1 MSESWTCCTGER
13 TALPRLLVT
22 TRSFLMVNLTHLLCE
37 LKCLDLGILGRKI
50 SMSWEQCSIDTAFNG
65 MSPDEARKMKRRFR
79 KIARKMI
86 KRERWVKY
94 TPSQKRKEVMSQ
106 LHIDAWEQSIKL
118 QYNKPD
124 NDV

>member
-1 MSESWTCCTGER
+1 MW
-13 TALPRLLVT
+13 
-22 TRSFLMVNLTHLLCE
+22 NLTRFLCE
-37 LKCLDLGILGRKI
+37 LKCLDLGILGREI
-50 SMSWEQCSIDTAFNG
+50 SMSWEQFAIDTAFNG

-94 TPSQKRKEVMSQ
+94 TRCQKRIEVMRQ
-106 LHIDAWEQSIKL
+106 LHIDAWEQAIKL